1 MNKTPLLVLALSALA
16 LAGCA
21 KQPPAPVAAA
31 KAAQVDDARL
41 ANAASEPQNWM
52 AHGGNQLAQRY
63 SGLDQITPDNIAQ
76 LKPAWSLDFDTNRGQ
91 ESTALVVDGVIYV
104 TTAWSKVYAVAAKTG
119 KTLWQFDPKVPGPHA
134 AVNCCD
140 VVNRGAAVYQGKVFV
155 ATFDGRLIAID
166 AATGQQVWSTA
177 TFEQESTNAISGA
190 PRVGSGL
197 VFIGNTGGEFGGR
210 GYVSAYKADAGQL
223 AWRFYTVPGD
233 PAKPDGEV
241 SDEALAKLAQ
251 PTWFGKHN
259 DYRGGGNVWNSIVFD
274 PEFDQVYLATG
285 NGFPWLR
292 TFRSEGKGDNLFID
306 SVVALDAKTGAYKW
320 HYQETPGDI
329 WDYDSVAD
337 MILADLTLKGQPR
350 KVLMHTPKNGFFY
363 NLDRKTGELLSAEPY
378 VTGINW
384 ARRIDKQTG
393 RPIMNPDAWYD
404 SLKKPYTVS
413 PGTPGGHAWQPTAY
427 SPKTGLVYLQASD
440 NSSTLLIPRPRF
452 DYVKGLDNIG
462 IYHFADHAPGQP
474 SPSADPNAPKPDNN
488 LLAWDPVAQK
498 AAWKTSSQGAA
509 VLATAG
515 GLVFQGHARNVVMG
529 ELSAYRDDTGEK
541 IWTYATPN
549 AIAGGVISYAVDG
562 EQYIL
567 ATTGQGGSRIMAST
581 PDVRAR
587 QLGRLLAFKL
597 GGTATLPAD
606 PTPAGPPVITHE
618 AFTAAAVEQGKDL
631 YLLYCGRC
639 HGLNTLSANI
649 LPDLRRSPTLASK
662 DTWRAI
668 VEDGVLQATG
678 MIAWKQYLPA
688 GGAESIR
695 GYVAG
700 QAKVEA
706 AALAARVPQ
715 ITSAVVAGQASR

>member
-1 MNKTPLLVLALSALA
+1 MKRTALVVLTLSALA

-21 KQPPAPVAAA
+21 KQAPAPVAAP

-52 AHGGNQLAQRY
+52 AHGGNQQAQRY
-63 SGLDQITPDNIAQ
+63 SGLDQIKADNIAQ
-76 LKPAWSLDFDTNRGQ
+76 LKPAWSMDFDTNRGQ
-91 ESTALVVDGVIYV
+91 EATALVVDGVVYV
-104 TTAWSKVYAVAAKTG
+104 TTAWSKVYAADAKTG
-119 KTLWQFDPKVPGPHA
+119 KTLWQFDPKVNGPNA
-134 AVNCCD
+134 AKNCCD
-140 VVNRGAAVYQGKVFV
+140 VVSRGAAVYQGKVFV

-166 AATGQQVWSTA
+166 AATGKQVWSTA
-177 TFEQESTNAISGA
+177 TFDPESMHAISGA
-190 PRVGSGL
+190 PRVGAGL
-197 VFIGNTGGEFGGR
+197 VFIGNSGGEFGGR
-210 GYVSAYKADAGQL
+210 GYVSAYKADTGEL

-233 PAKPDGEV
+233 PAKPDGAA

-251 PTWFGKHN
+251 PTWFGKHT

-337 MILADLTLKGQPR
+337 MILADLTLNGQAR

-363 NLDRKTGELLSAEPY
+363 NLDRKTGELLSAEPF
-378 VTGINW
+378 VAGITW
-384 ARRIDKQTG
+384 ARGIDKKTG

-404 SLKKPYTVS
+404 SLKKPFTAS
-413 PGTPGGHAWQPTAY
+413 PGEGGGHAWAPTAF
-427 SPKTGLVYLQASD
+427 SPKTGLMYLQASD
-440 NSSTLLIPRPRF
+440 YSSARHVPRPTYE
-452 DYVKGLDNIG
+452 YVKGLDNIG
-462 IYHFADHAPGQP
+462 TYHFTNHAPGQAAP
-474 SPSADPNAPKPDNN
+474 DADPNAPKPANH

-498 AAWKTSSQGAA
+498 AVWKTPGMGGA

-515 GLVFQGHARNVVMG
+515 GLVFQGHSRNGVMG
-529 ELSAYRDDTGEK
+529 ELSAYRADTGEK
-541 IWTYATPN
+541 IWTHETPN

-567 ATTGQGGSRIMAST
+567 ATTGQGGGSIIAGT

-587 QLGRLLAFKL
+587 QVGRLVAFKL

-606 PTPAGPPVITHE
+606 PPPAGPPVITDE
-618 AFTAAAVEQGKDL
+618 AFTAASVEQGKDL
-631 YLLYCGRC
+631 YLNRCARC
-639 HGLNTLSANI
+639 HGLNAMSPNI
-649 LPDLRRSPTLASK
+649 LPDLRRSPMLASK
-662 DTWRAI
+662 DAWQSI
-668 VEDGVLQATG
+668 VENGLPGSG
-678 MIAWKQYLPA
+678 MIAWKSFLPE
-688 GGAESIR
+688 GGAEAIR
-695 GYVAG
+695 GFVAER
-700 QAKVEA
+700 AKVEA
-706 AALAARVPQ
+706 AALAARKP
-715 ITSAVVAGQASR
+715 